1 MWKTKKCIYYVKKY
15 RACVVGMP
23 SKDTIKV
30 VDEENYAVRTPE
42 RKSGLSFC
50 HNTTPLIFLL
60 RTWQADAEESF
71 HALAQIKWNEWVNI
85 ILSGNGFVKYD
96 AGDGQ

>member
-1 MWKTKKCIYYVKKY
+1 M
-15 RACVVGMP
+15 VVVLIKNESPDFTMRNLEHRWCTEGVLCP
-23 SKDTIKV
+23 HAPLRVFSKRK
-30 VDEENYAVRTPE
+30 
-42 RKSGLSFC
+42 KSGLSFC

-85 ILSGNGFVKYD
+85 TLSGNGFVKYD